1 VDNRNL
7 INEITEQIIKNLQ
20 EKRLETRTLSPK
32 PQASSLKP
40 QATRIFIPVGI
51 SNHHLHLDKETLS
64 KLFGDGYELTVRNPL
79 SQPGQFAANET
90 VTVIGPKLRALQ
102 NVRILGPVRK
112 QTQVEI
118 SKTDGIQIGIVP
130 PVVASG
136 NLEGTPGVILVGP
149 KGAVNLPYGL
159 IRANRHIHIS
169 KDDAEK
175 YGIKDEQIVKVKCS
189 GEKATILEKCQV
201 RVSENFVTELH
212 LDTDDGNAT
221 DLVCGDE
228 VEIIL

>member
-1 VDNRNL
+1 VDNRSL
-7 INEITEQIIKNLQ
+7 INEITEQVVKSLQ
-20 EKRLETRTLSPK
+20 AQFSSKTEKKLEK
-32 PQASSLKP
+32 P
-40 QATRIFIPVGI
+40 TRIFIPVGI
-51 SNHHLHLDKETLS
+51 SNRHLHLDEKTLF
-64 KLFGDGYELTVRNPL
+64 KLFGEGYQLTVRNPL

-102 NVRILGPVRK
+102 NVRILGPIRK

-136 NLEGTPGVILVGP
+136 NLEGTPGAILIGP
-149 KGAVNLPYGL
+149 KGAVNLPFGL
-159 IRANRHIHIS
+159 IRANRHIHMS
-169 KDDAEK
+169 NDDAKK
-175 YGIKDEQIVKVKCS
+175 YGIKDGQIVKVKTS
-189 GEKATILEKCQV
+189 GEKLTLFEKCQV
-201 RVSENFVTELH
+201 RVDENFVTELH
-212 LDTDDGNAT
+212 LDTDDGNAA